1 MGKLRIVSI
10 IILFISILG
19 LILWRFVQFPDWLV
33 RVNGILMLISVFTTV
48 FSSVKIAMSKK

>member
-10 IILFISILG
+10 IILFISIVG

-33 RVNGILMLISVFTTV
+33 CVNGILMLISVFTTV